1 MKRFSVRGF
10 FCATRFACLPF
21 SLHTGHS
28 PTITSGSLLVAQF
41 GSMQMVR
48 GLARNA
54 VTFTWGMPQV
64 GHGSGTASTLP
75 LGSG

>member
-1 MKRFSVRGF
+1 MKRFRVRGF
-10 FCATRFACLPF
+10 FCAMSLAVLP
-21 SLHTGHS
+21 LALQAAHS
-28 PTITSGSLLVAQF
+28 PTSTSGSWLVAQF

-48 GLARNA
+48 GLLLNA